1 MCSENFVIKAV
12 ECLVTWGLP
21 DELLGTVAVEQAMQS
36 VGAAPE
42 GFAWP
47 YSD

>member
-1 MCSENFVIKAV
+1 MCSENFVINAV

-21 DELLGTVAVEQAMQS
+21 DELLGRVAVEQAAQS
-36 VGAAPE
+36 VGATLE

-47 YSD
+47 YRD